1 MLELL
6 TVLVFVHK
14 LIIFILMVNVVLVL
28 EVLLRLLL
36 RGASFS

>member
-36 RGASFS
+36 RGASLS

>member
-14 LIIFILMVNVVLVL
+14 LIIFILMVDVVLVL

>member
-36 RGASFS
+36 RRASLS

>member
-14 LIIFILMVNVVLVL
+14 LIIFILMVDVVLFL